1 MRALLVAGVQ
11 ALYLFCPLIVASGIS
26 AVVIRFDLLS
36 ALRRPIDG
44 GRTIRGR
51 RVFGNSKTWRGVAV
65 AVAGCVLTV
74 GLQKYLRVEALDRIA
89 LVDYRRVNPL
99 IFGAAMGAGAMLG
112 ELPNSFV
119 KRRLGIA
126 PGGTRRG
133 ALGVVFYVW
142 DQLDLLTT
150 AWPSICFWVDPRP
163 SVVAMSGVLG
173 LCLHPAI
180 SVIGYWVG
188 ARETAR

>member
-1 MRALLVAGVQ
+1 MVAGVQ

-126 PGGTRRG
+126 PGGTRPGIR
-133 ALGVVFYVW
+133 GVVLYLW

-150 AWPSICFWVDPRP
+150 AWPSVCFWVHPTP
-163 SVVAMSGVLG
+163 AVVVMSAALG

-180 SVIGYWVG
+180 SLVGYLVG